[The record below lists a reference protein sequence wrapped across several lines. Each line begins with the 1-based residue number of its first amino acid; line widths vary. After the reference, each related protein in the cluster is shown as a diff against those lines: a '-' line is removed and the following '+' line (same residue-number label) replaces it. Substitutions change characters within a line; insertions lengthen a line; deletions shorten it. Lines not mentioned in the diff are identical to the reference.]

1 MPTEIM
7 DELWRTLR
15 QIGPA
20 TLGEVVSDVRGRV
33 RLGLLLLATAPA
45 TSDLELSLVAAWQDL
60 VAAGAIEDG
69 GDRRYAC
76 RPLAAI
82 ATGDEQLRLFV

>member
-1 MPTEIM
+1 MQNELM
-7 DELWRTLR
+7 DELWKTLR

-33 RLGLLLLATAPA
+33 RLGLLLLVSAPA

-60 VAAGAIEDG
+60 VAAGAIEDVG
-69 GDRRYAC
+69 ERRYAC

>member
-1 MPTEIM
+1 MRNEIE
-7 DELWRTLR
+7 DELYRTLR

-33 RLGLLLLATAPA
+33 RLGLLLLSRDT
-45 TSDLELSLVAAWQDL
+45 DDLVAALDVAWREL
-60 VAAGAIEDG
+60 LAAGAIEAV
-69 GDRRYAC
+69 GDSRYLA

-82 ATGDEQLRLFV
+82 ATGPTQRRMFL